1 MRYEF
6 KRKGEIVFNAD
17 EKSNKF
23 FIILSG
29 SVNILIPKTTAIV
42 LKEKLESPKV
52 KKSILRIKP
61 EGKGSEENS
70 MTEDDMI
77 SSHPSVK
84 TRFDQVLGRYH
95 VLLGGLGLH
104 DIKPSDIE
112 NLFDEGVLKFTYY
125 TTLKEGQT
133 FGELGLLTGKLRSA
147 TVICKEDCHFGVMME
162 TDYKT
167 IVSVIERKKIY
178 DKFEFFKQYLIKDV
192 AYEVLRKLSYSFEK
206 NKFGRMQHV
215 FREGE
220 TCKNVYLIKKGEI
233 QILKMFPDHLKDQ
246 FRTVNKKLPLNP
258 FIPKRKKIVSI
269 SCPNN

>member
-1 MRYEF
+1 M
-6 KRKGEIVFNAD
+6 D
-17 EKSNKF
+17 S
-23 FIILSG
+23 
-29 SVNILIPKTTAIV
+29 PKT
-42 LKEKLESPKV
+42 
-52 KKSILRIKP
+52 KKSILKIKL
-61 EGKGSEENS
+61 EGKGSDDNNT
-70 MTEDDMI
+70 TEDDMI
-77 SSHPSVK
+77 SSHPSAK

-104 DIKPSDIE
+104 DIKPSDMD
-112 NLFDEGVLKFTYY
+112 NLFDEGVLKFTFY

-147 TVICKEDCHFGVMME
+147 TVICKEDCHFGVMVE
-162 TDYKT
+162 ADYKT

-206 NKFGRMQHV
+206 NKFGRMQYV

-220 TCKNVYLIKKGEI
+220 MCKNVYLIKKGEI
-233 QILKMFPDHLKDQ
+233 QIQKMFPDHVKDQ
-246 FRTVNKKLPLNP
+246 FRMINKKLPLNP

-269 SCPNN
+269 SFLPTNEFLINFKVA